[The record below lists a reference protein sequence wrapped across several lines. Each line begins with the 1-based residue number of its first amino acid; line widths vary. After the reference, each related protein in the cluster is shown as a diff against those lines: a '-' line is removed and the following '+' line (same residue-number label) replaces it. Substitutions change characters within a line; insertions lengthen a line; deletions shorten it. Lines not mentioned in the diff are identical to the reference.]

1 MRNHILK
8 LGLVLVAST
17 AAFAQAPPPHQFHI
31 TRTIELG
38 GDGSWDYLRYDP
50 DGRRLFIS
58 RSTHVMVADLA
69 AGKVIGDIPGTE
81 GVHGVALVP
90 ALQRGVTSNGKAN
103 NAFIFDQN
111 SLKVLAT
118 VDTGAKPD
126 GILYEPLTKTVLTMN
141 AAENSISVI
150 DVAAA
155 KVIATIALPGRPE
168 TAISDERGNIFVNLE
183 DKSQIAVISLA
194 TRKVAQTWNLADC
207 TEPTGLAIDAAHARL
222 FTACHNGV
230 LIAVDVSSGK
240 NIQKLPIGL
249 GVDAVAYDP
258 ELKTVFTTNKD
269 GTLSVI
275 RQLDA
280 DHYENQETVQTLP
293 GAKTIALDDERHL
306 VYTVANQNGNF
317 VLLEIGR

>member
-1 MRNHILK
+1 MRNPIMK
-8 LGLVLVAST
+8 LCLLFIAAVS
-17 AAFAQAPPPHQFHI
+17 AFAQAPHSNQFHI

-38 GDGSWDYLRYDP
+38 GEGSWDYLRYDL

-69 AGKVIGDIPGTE
+69 EGKLIGDIPGTD
-81 GVHGVALVP
+81 GVHGIAIVP
-90 ALQRGVTSNGKAN
+90 SLGRGVTSNGKAN
-103 NAFIFDQN
+103 NAFIFDQH

-118 VDTGAKPD
+118 VATGVKPD
-126 GILYEPLTKTVLTMN
+126 GILYEPFTKAVLTMN
-141 AAENSISVI
+141 AGDNSISMI

-168 TAISDERGNIFVNLE
+168 TAISDGKGNLFVNLE
-183 DKSQIAVISLA
+183 DKSQIAAISLV
-194 TRKVAQTWNLADC
+194 THKVVQTWDLAGC
-207 TEPTGLAIDAAHARL
+207 TEPTGLAIDAANARL
-222 FTACHNGV
+222 LTACHNSV
-230 LIAVDVSSGK
+230 FIVVDAGSGK

-249 GVDAVAYDP
+249 GVDAVAYDS

-275 RQLDA
+275 RRIDA

-293 GAKTIALDDERHL
+293 GAKTIALDPERHL
-306 VYTVANQNGNF
+306 VYTVANQNGKF